1 MEFKYLLWGR
11 WKEVA
16 GAPFSQYGRKVGN
29 HHSLEARVAR
39 EAIISFA
46 KDVSIYN
53 TALQSEAADN

>member
-1 MEFKYLLWGR
+1 MEFKYLPWGR

-29 HHSLEARVAR
+29 HYSLEARVAR

-53 TALQSEAADN
+53 TALQSEAADI